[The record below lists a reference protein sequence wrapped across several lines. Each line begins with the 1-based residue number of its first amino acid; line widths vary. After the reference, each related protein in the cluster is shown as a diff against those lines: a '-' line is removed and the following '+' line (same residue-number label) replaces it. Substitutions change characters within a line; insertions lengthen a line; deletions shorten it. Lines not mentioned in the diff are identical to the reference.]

1 MAFKKNEIRVGTK
14 RLSFKKVIITGVC
27 RSGKTLLGRILGTL
41 KNVEYMDEPWL
52 ATILPHFLGNKLI
65 DPQVAKDFMASYVE
79 ELFNDVILLRQTN
92 FRPNDQS
99 SIWDRKGIK
108 ELYERLINL
117 HTRDDVR
124 DYVRSKKPTLILNLS
139 LTNPFLFFLKESLPG
154 CKIIHVIRNGLD
166 VALEVEKKKWYSNE
180 RLRKPICNGLL
191 YRIHKSNKFLGKYYI
206 PWWVEKNDEEKFLK
220 MNDFT
225 KGLYFWRR
233 YFELSENQIKD
244 FKSAFPNQYKEV
256 RFEKIL
262 RNPMAVLDDLSGFF
276 NTSITE
282 QTNLVLSNI
291 NTEQLKTQRKYP
303 LNRVPRDEKNKVKKL
318 LTNLKY
324 PCNNLF

>member
-1 MAFKKNEIRVGTK
+1 MALKKKELHVGTK

-41 KNVEYMDEPWL
+41 KNVDYLDEPWL
-52 ATILPHFLGNKLI
+52 ATILPHFLGNNLI
-65 DPQVAKDFMASYVE
+65 DPQVAKDIMASYVE
-79 ELFNDVILLRQTN
+79 ELFNDVALLRQTN

-99 SIWDRKGIK
+99 SIWDRKNIK
-108 ELYERLINL
+108 ELYERLISL

-124 DYVRSKKPTLILNLS
+124 NYVRNKKPTLILNLS
-139 LTNPFLFFLKESLPG
+139 LTNPFLFFLAESLPG

-166 VALEVEKKKWYSNE
+166 VALEIEKKKWYSNE
-180 RLRKPICNGLL
+180 QLKKPICNGLL
-191 YRIHKSNKFLGKYYI
+191 YRIHKSDKFSDKYYI
-206 PWWVEKNDEEKFLK
+206 PWWVEKNGEEKFLK

-244 FKSAFPNQYKEV
+244 FKSSFPNQYKEV

-262 RNPMAVLDDLSGFF
+262 RNPKAVLNGLSGFF
-276 NTSITE
+276 DASVTE
-282 QTNLVLSNI
+282 QTNLVLSGI
-291 NTEQLKTQRKYP
+291 DTKKLKTQKKYP
-303 LNRVPRDEKNKVKKL
+303 LNRVPRDEKNEVKKL
-318 LTNLKY
+318 LKKLKY
-324 PCNNLF
+324 PTHGF